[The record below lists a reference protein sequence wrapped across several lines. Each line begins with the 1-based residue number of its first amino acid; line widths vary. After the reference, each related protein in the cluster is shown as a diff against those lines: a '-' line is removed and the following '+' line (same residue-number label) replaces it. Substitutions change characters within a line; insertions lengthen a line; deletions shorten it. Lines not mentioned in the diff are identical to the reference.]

1 MVRSI
6 ARGSVVKMFGVIAL
20 SAVALGASG
29 CTDIRTARIDP
40 AVCPDD
46 FSVDVT
52 ILTGSGAKDLPQ
64 AHTRQG
70 KLTLLADGSLHSDAG
85 DTLNFATRPAPT
97 RWLYQRQVDGL
108 WTLAGELGWLDP
120 STANIDL
127 WPGAVRPTADE
138 IVYIIFFH
146 GDGTDWWYVRRFK
159 SSEIPDPKAV
169 QFVRSLCD
177 LAWSTDR
184 GPDRSLPH
192 RYDFGP
198 NPYEGF
204 AKAPPFSFE
213 KPTQ

>member
-1 MVRSI
+1 MVPLRVSETI
-6 ARGSVVKMFGVIAL
+6 VILVEAL
-20 SAVALGASG
+20 VLSLVASTMSG
-29 CTDIRTARIDP
+29 CTDVRTTHIDT
-40 AVCPDD
+40 ATCPDD

-52 ILTGSGAKDLPQ
+52 ILTGSRAKDLPQ
-64 AHTRQG
+64 AHARQG
-70 KLTLLADGSLHSDAG
+70 KLTLLADGSLHSDSG
-85 DTLNFATRPAPT
+85 DSLSFATRPAVT
-97 RWLYQRQVDGL
+97 RWLYQRQVEGV

-127 WPGAVRPTADE
+127 WPGSVRPTPDE
-138 IVYIIFFH
+138 IVYILFFH

-159 SSEIPDPKAV
+159 TSEIPDPRAV

-177 LAWSTDR
+177 LAWATDR
-184 GPDRSLPH
+184 GQDRNLPH

-204 AKAPPFSFE
+204 AKAPPFSFA